1 MESTIKQII
10 KYLSKFSKQ
19 KYKISSIIDAN
30 TFDSYHVIYK
40 AEEIIR
46 ILNFTLRKMKKFKN
60 NNKITKTSF
69 QNLKHNELLSDEQ
82 LLNSINEI
90 LLNKRKK

>member
-60 NNKITKTSF
+60 EF
-69 QNLKHNELLSDEQ
+69 
-82 LLNSINEI
+82 
-90 LLNKRKK
+90 